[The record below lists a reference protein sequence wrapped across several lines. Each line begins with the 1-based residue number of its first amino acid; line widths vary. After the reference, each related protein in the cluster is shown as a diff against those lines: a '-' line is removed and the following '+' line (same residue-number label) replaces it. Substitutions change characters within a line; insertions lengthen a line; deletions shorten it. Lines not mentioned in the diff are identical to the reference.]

1 MKMSGGFGYYMVIKN
16 GDLIYVDESNNVIIK
31 IMFGYKIIEFIKMG
45 NWRLFSIYFFIINED
60 ILVGMKKD
68 EEVKVIWYSNVGKEK

>member
-1 MKMSGGFGYYMVIKN
+1 MSGGFGYYMVIKN

>member
-1 MKMSGGFGYYMVIKN
+1 MSGGFGYYMVIKN

-31 IMFGYKIIEFIKMG
+31 IIFGYKIIEFIKMG
-45 NWRLFSIYFFIINED
+45 NWRLFSIYLFIINED
-60 ILVGMKKD
+60 LLVGMKKD

>member
-1 MKMSGGFGYYMVIKN
+1 MSGGFGYYMVIKN

-45 NWRLFSIYFFIINED
+45 NWRLFSIYFFFINED

-68 EEVKVIWYSNVGKEK
+68 EQVKVIWYSNVGKEK

>member
-1 MKMSGGFGYYMVIKN
+1 M
-16 GDLIYVDESNNVIIK
+16 IYVDESNNVIIK
-31 IMFGYKIIEFIKMG
+31 ITFGYKIIEFIKTG

-68 EEVKVIWYSNVGKEK
+68 EEVKVIRYSNVGKEK

>member
-1 MKMSGGFGYYMVIKN
+1 MSGGFGYYMVIKN

-31 IMFGYKIIEFIKMG
+31 ITFGYKIIEFIKMG

>member
-1 MKMSGGFGYYMVIKN
+1 MSGGFGYYTVIKN

-31 IMFGYKIIEFIKMG
+31 ITFGYKIIEFIKTG

-68 EEVKVIWYSNVGKEK
+68 EEVKVIRYSNVGKEK

>member
-1 MKMSGGFGYYMVIKN
+1 MSGGFGYYIIIKN

-31 IMFGYKIIEFIKMG
+31 ITFGYKIIEFIKTG

-68 EEVKVIWYSNVGKEK
+68 EEVKVIRYSNVGKEK

>member
-1 MKMSGGFGYYMVIKN
+1 MSGGFGYYMVIKN
-16 GDLIYVDESNNVIIK
+16 GDLIYVDEINNVIIK
-31 IMFGYKIIEFIKMG
+31 IMFGYKIIKFIKMG

-68 EEVKVIWYSNVGKEK
+68 EEVKVI

>member
-1 MKMSGGFGYYMVIKN
+1 MSGGFGYYTVIKN

-31 IMFGYKIIEFIKMG
+31 ITFGYKIIEFIKTG

>member
-1 MKMSGGFGYYMVIKN
+1 MSGGFGYYMVIKN

-31 IMFGYKIIEFIKMG
+31 IMFGYKIIEFIEMG
-45 NWRLFSIYFFIINED
+45 NWRLFSIYFFFINED

-68 EEVKVIWYSNVGKEK
+68 EQVKVIWYSNVGKEK